1 MSKKPKEPPRGR
13 PLLAVFYDKEKRP
26 YRAAHY
32 ARIDTALPRLTYH
45 VLHLASPGDVVELSH
60 VVTGMQLGTIT
71 VHAGGR
77 LETTYVW
84 EE

>member
-1 MSKKPKEPPRGR
+1 MGEHKEPPRGR
-13 PLLAVFYDKEKRP
+13 PILAVFYDRKKRP

-32 ARIDTALPRLTYH
+32 ARIDTALPRLTY
-45 VLHLASPGDVVELSH
+45 H